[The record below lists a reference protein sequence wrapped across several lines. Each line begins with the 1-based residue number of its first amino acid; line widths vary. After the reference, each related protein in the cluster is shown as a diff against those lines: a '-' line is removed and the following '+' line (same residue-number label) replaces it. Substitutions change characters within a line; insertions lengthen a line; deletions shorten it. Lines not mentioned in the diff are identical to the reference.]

1 MSFTDGV
8 CESAVE
14 MDAELCPNEKMVD
27 ECRFFDLYGCGDIHK
42 SFQSHP
48 VIRAHLDHFRRD
60 PVPVDPSDFRQ
71 PDVYKGL
78 LALQP

>member
-1 MSFTDGV
+1 
-8 CESAVE
+8 

-27 ECRFFDLYGCGDIHK
+27 EGRFFDLYGCGDIHK

-48 VIRAHLDHFRRD
+48 VIRAQLDHFRRD

-71 PDVYKGL
+71 PDVNKGL

>member
-1 MSFTDGV
+1 
-8 CESAVE
+8 
-14 MDAELCPNEKMVD
+14 MDAELCPNEKKVD
-27 ECRFFDLYGCGDIHK
+27 ESRFFDLTNCRDIDK
-42 SFQSHP
+42 SIQSHP

-60 PVPVDPSDFRQ
+60 PMPVDLSDFRQ

>member
-1 MSFTDGV
+1 
-8 CESAVE
+8 

-27 ECRFFDLYGCGDIHK
+27 KGRFFDLYGCGDINK

-48 VIRAHLDHFRRD
+48 VIRAQLDHFRRD
-60 PVPVDPSDFRQ
+60 PVPVDPSDLRQ
-71 PDVYKGL
+71 PDVNKGL